1 MTKGRKE
8 IMFGG
13 EEQTHVLIG
22 RAPPDRKDWREEDSI
37 VMPVKNQG
45 GCAHG
50 GGPGSPGCARSDEVQ
65 GLILAGIDPVAAG
78 SHIENPPTC

>member
-22 RAPPDRKDWREEDSI
+22 RALPDRKDWREEDSI
-37 VMPVKNQG
+37 
-45 GCAHG
+45 
-50 GGPGSPGCARSDEVQ
+50 GSRVP
-65 GLILAGIDPVAAG
+65 AG
-78 SHIENPPTC
+78 SRAGPSPTRARGLPRAAMVDGL